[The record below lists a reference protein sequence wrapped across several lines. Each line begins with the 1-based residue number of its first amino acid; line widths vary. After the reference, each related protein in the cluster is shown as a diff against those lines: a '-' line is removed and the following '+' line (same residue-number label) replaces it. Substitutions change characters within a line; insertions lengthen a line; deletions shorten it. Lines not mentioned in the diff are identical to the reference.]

1 MLNPISQRDKRD
13 PPRQI
18 LECSNATGALV
29 MAISYRRAELADIL
43 AVSGLRQ
50 PSEAGGAA
58 TDRML
63 RYLTGGHH
71 PQQALPP
78 RAMWVAAIDGVPIGY
93 VAGHLTRRFDCD
105 GELQWI
111 YVVREHR
118 RSHVATELVR
128 LLAEWFTARGASRI
142 CVDVGDDAA
151 RPFYRARG
159 AVDLNRHWMVWNDI
173 SQLPALNNT
182 HPRK

>member
-50 PSEAGGAA
+50 ASEAGGAA

-63 RYLTGGHH
+63 RYLTGEHH

-78 RAMWVAAIDGVPIGY
+78 RGRWGAGGGWGPPSAAGATAARDVGGRERWVADLI
-93 VAGHLTRRFDCD
+93 R
-105 GELQWI
+105 
-111 YVVREHR
+111 R
-118 RSHVATELVR
+118 RS
-128 LLAEWFTARGASRI
+128 S
-142 CVDVGDDAA
+142 
-151 RPFYRARG
+151 Y
-159 AVDLNRHWMVWNDI
+159 
-173 SQLPALNNT
+173 PALRLRRRAAMDLGG
-182 HPRK
+182 PR